1 MRGELDYILPQ
12 SQTATRYY
20 SPMQEVKSLNNG
32 LAISSNNS
40 LNPMTSQMISN
51 QSSIK
56 MKVMCKLVK
65 SKVKLKPQMVR
76 RWLKNQEILYR
87 ARG

>member
-1 MRGELDYILPQ
+1 
-12 SQTATRYY
+12 
-20 SPMQEVKSLNNG
+20 MQEVKSLNNG

-56 MKVMCKLVK
+56 NESNVQIGEIKIETQATNGAEVVK
-65 SKVKLKPQMVR
+65 EIKKSYTEQEA
-76 RWLKNQEILYR
+76 KNISQNHSSGWR
-87 ARG
+87 V